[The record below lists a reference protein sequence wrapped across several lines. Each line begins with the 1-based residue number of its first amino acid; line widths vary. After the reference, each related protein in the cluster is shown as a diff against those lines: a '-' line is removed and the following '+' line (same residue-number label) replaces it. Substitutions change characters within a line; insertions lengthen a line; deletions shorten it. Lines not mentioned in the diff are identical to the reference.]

1 MGSMPSI
8 LVNRDGPIVRLTLNR
23 PDVRNAFDEEVVRS
37 LTAHATEA
45 ADDRSI
51 RAVVLAGEGKA
62 FCAGADLAWM
72 SKAIA
77 YSHVENLADAEDLAR
92 MIERLDTLPMP
103 LIGRVH
109 GAVLGGGVGLTAVCD
124 IVIAAEDAVF
134 GLSEV
139 RLGILPA
146 VVSPYVVR
154 KIGISAARELFVT
167 GARFGA
173 VRAREIGLVHEIVSE
188 DELDEAVA
196 RRVREI
202 LTAGPRAVAA
212 AKALIRQV
220 AGANPSDV
228 IGLTTN
234 SIAAQRI
241 SPEGQEGMRAF
252 LEKRKPKWNE

>member
-8 LVNRDGPIVRLTLNR
+8 LVSRDGPILRLTLNR

-77 YSHVENLADAEDLAR
+77 YSHAENLADAEDLAR

-103 LIGRVH
+103 LIGRVQ

-154 KIGISAARELFVT
+154 KMGISAARELFVT